1 MQTNIICPKCKS
13 VDDYYTEQ
21 RGIHTTAF
29 CNQCKSYIKNLPQGK
44 PAQLFFGKYKD
55 RLISD
60 MTNQDEVGYLKW
72 LLKTDVKPNSL
83 KQAITDYL
91 NSL

>member
-1 MQTNIICPKCKS
+1 MEIIITCPKCKS
-13 VDDYYTEQ
+13 LDDYYTEQ

-60 MTNQDEVGYLKW
+60 MTNKDEVGYLQW

-83 KQAITDYL
+83 KQAITDHL